1 MKIKIF
7 PLNIEIVDD
16 GETIL
21 GTGGGILS
29 LINKSDEEDVLV
41 INPDT
46 IWDDS
51 FISSVINMEKIYFE
65 KKLKIF
71 Y

>member
-1 MKIKIF
+1 MF
-7 PLNIEIVDD
+7 SYEIVDD

-51 FISSVINMEKIYFE
+51 FINSVIDMENIYFE
-65 KKLKIF
+65 K
-71 Y
+71 